1 MNTLRD
7 VQTAVYAALLHGKQ
21 AAESSVVP
29 GSLGVRRRIEIYRHN
44 VLSNLRGALKAV
56 YPVILKLVGEAF
68 FNEAAHQFA
77 RAYPSHSGDL
87 NQFGAQFAHF
97 LGPYPPARE
106 LPYLPDVARLEWA
119 THEAFH
125 AADAGALDF
134 TRLAA
139 VPSEDYAA
147 LRFRLAPA
155 VRWVCSDYPVLA
167 IWEVNQD
174 SHEGEV
180 SVDLGAGG
188 GAAVLV
194 MRRDYALGI
203 ESIGAHEY
211 LFLKGLAERLTL
223 EQISE
228 VEGFPQCGDFL
239 AAILQKYVLG
249 GVIVDFD

>member
-1 MNTLRD
+1 MMNTLRD

-29 GSLGVRRRIEIYRHN
+29 GSLGVERRIEIYRRN

-68 FNEAAHQFA
+68 FNEAAHQYA
-77 RAYPSHSGDL
+77 RTYPSHSGDL

-97 LGPYPPARE
+97 LGAYLPARD
-106 LPYLPDVARLEWA
+106 LPYLPDVAWLEWA
-119 THEAFH
+119 RHESFH
-125 AADAGALDF
+125 AADAGTLDL

-139 VPSEDYAA
+139 MPSESFAA

-155 VRWVCSDYPVLA
+155 VRLVCSDYPVLA

-174 SHEGEV
+174 SHQGD
-180 SVDLGAGG
+180 DLGAGG
-188 GAAVLV
+188 GAVLV

-203 ESIGAHEY
+203 ESIGADEY
-211 LFLKGLAERLTL
+211 LFLKGLAEGLTL

-228 VEGFPQCGDFL
+228 VEGFAQSGDFL
-239 AAILQKYVLG
+239 AALLQKYVLA

>member
-29 GSLGVRRRIEIYRHN
+29 GSLGARRRIEIYRHN

-68 FNEAAHQFA
+68 FNEAAHQYA
-77 RAYPSHSGDL
+77 RTYPSHSGDL

-97 LGPYPPARE
+97 LGAYLPARD
-106 LPYLPDVARLEWA
+106 LPYLPDVAWLEWA
-119 THEAFH
+119 RHESFH
-125 AADAGALDF
+125 AADAGTLDL

-139 VPSEDYAA
+139 MPSESFAA

-155 VRWVCSDYPVLA
+155 VRLVCSDYPVLA
-167 IWEVNQD
+167 IWEMNQD
-174 SHEGEV
+174 SHQGD
-180 SVDLGAGG
+180 DLGAGG
-188 GAAVLV
+188 GAVLV